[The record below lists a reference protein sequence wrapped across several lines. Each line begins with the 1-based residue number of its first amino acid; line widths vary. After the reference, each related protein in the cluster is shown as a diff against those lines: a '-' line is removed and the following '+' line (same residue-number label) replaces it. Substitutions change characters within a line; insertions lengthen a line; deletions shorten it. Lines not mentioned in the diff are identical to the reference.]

1 LARKNDRRQAKGV
14 SFVELVKLL
23 KNHRKKRPFS
33 GLSEPAEGLLSQ
45 NLLPTA
51 WYPFVPVAELIE
63 LSYRELLRGSADA
76 ALQMGIAGGT
86 HALRTYHKGFIRPG
100 DPLASLLAMRRTWA
114 LYFDF
119 GELTT
124 TQQGERSVEFVLEG
138 YPDISA
144 AHGPMVVGWHRAA
157 GLVAGAKSL
166 RGEIIECPWTDGAST
181 LIHRVEFDV
190 Q

>member
-1 LARKNDRRQAKGV
+1 VDDQRQAKGV

-23 KNHRKKRPFS
+23 KNRRRKHPFS
-33 GLSEPAEGLLSQ
+33 GLSAEAEGLFGQ
-45 NLLPTA
+45 HLLPTG
-51 WYPFVPVAELIE
+51 WYPFPPVAELID
-63 LSYRELLRGSADA
+63 LAYRELLRGSAEA

-86 HALRTYHKGFIRPG
+86 HALRTYHRGFIRPG
-100 DPLASLLAMRRTWA
+100 DPLASLLAMRRSWS

-124 TQQGERSVEFVLEG
+124 KQVGERGVVFQLDG

-157 GLVAGAKSL
+157 GLVAGVKNL
-166 RGEIIECPWTDGAST
+166 RGEIVECPWTDGSPR
-181 LIHRVEFDV
+181 LVHRVEF
-190 Q
+190 